1 MPHLVTAGSNRLV
14 VLTRRHAIKVP
25 NVRSWWT
32 ACWGLIDNMQE
43 RRACGLGP
51 WGRRQDGV
59 APIVFSLPGGLLNVA
74 RRARPLTADEWAS
87 FDPEAHCSRRFDD
100 GTPYRISAEPKP
112 DSFGVL
118 DGRIVAVD
126 YGN

>member
-1 MPHLVTAGSNRLV
+1 MFYLVTTGSNRLV
-14 VLTRRHAIKVP
+14 FLTPRLAIKIP

-32 ACWGLIDNMQE
+32 TCWGLIDNMQE
-43 RRACGLGP
+43 RRACGYGR
-51 WGRRQDGV
+51 WGQRQDGV
-59 APIVFSLPGGLLNVA
+59 APIVFSLPGGLMNVA
-74 RRARPLTADEWAS
+74 RRARPLTDTEWSA
-87 FDPEAHCSRRFDD
+87 FDPEAHCARRRAD

>member
-1 MPHLVTAGSNRLV
+1 MLHLVTTGSNRV
-14 VLTRRHAIKVP
+14 VLLTRRFAFKVP
-25 NVRSWWT
+25 SPRRWWFFV
-32 ACWGLIDNMQE
+32 WGLIDNMHE

-51 WGRRQDGV
+51 WGHRQDGV

-74 RRARPLTADEWAS
+74 RRARPLTADEWAA
-87 FDPEAHCSRRFDD
+87 FDVDAHCERRFAD

-118 DGRIVAVD
+118 DGRVVAVD